1 MDNNS
6 FNFTKEAIG
15 KILPPKKDRVIY
27 KDTKEYGLIL
37 ITSYTGTKSFYI
49 AQNIKTKIG
58 KKYYRKKIGNF
69 SDLSIS
75 EARNYVSELKA
86 KIGKG
91 GNPFEKEV
99 KLPKD
104 LTFKELFNKY
114 DEDYGKH
121 NIKEWKYIINSMN
134 LRAKHL
140 YDKKILA
147 IQRDDI
153 QIVFNNIT
161 NEGTKIAANKF
172 VVRMCAIFNKAIE
185 WGLLDKNPTR
195 GIKKHKEKARDRYIT
210 AEEKAKFIQA
220 VKEESNTTMRDFIF
234 IALYTGARK
243 GNVLSMRWKD
253 ISFERKTWYISDTK
267 NGDPQFVV
275 LGGEALNILQ
285 KRATLA
291 KNDWVFPSDS
301 SASGHLQEP
310 KKAWRKICQRAE
322 LEDLRIHDLR
332 RTRGSWMAI
341 AGASQY
347 VVVKAL
353 NHKSPSSTAIYARL
367 SLDPVREYIEKADRL
382 FSKDNNSNKNKT

>member
-114 DEDYGKH
+114 EEDYGKH

-347 VVVKAL
+347 VIGKAL

-382 FSKDNNSNKNKT
+382 FSKV